1 MPLVK
6 KNLFKSADSASLGYS
21 TRSLII
27 IIAFAIILLGSIGTA
42 VFFYRQYQI
51 TQSEL
56 NRSTQSN
63 EQAVLIAEVGK
74 LIVLP
79 SGEQPSIA
87 TVSDINRLR
96 GQSFFVH
103 ARNGDKVLIYSKAQE
118 AILYDPVANKIVSV
132 GPISLTQITPT
143 PRISGSV
150 AAPVPVTVALYNGT
164 TTVGLTAT
172 VAQQLKTKLP
182 DVTVVSR
189 NNAQKD
195 TYVGTIVVD
204 TTGKDASQA
213 SQLAKILGG
222 KVGKLPTGEEKP
234 QNAELMVILG
244 K

>member
-1 MPLVK
+1 MK
-6 KNLFKSADSASLGYS
+6 
-21 TRSLII
+21 
-27 IIAFAIILLGSIGTA
+27 
-42 VFFYRQYQI
+42 
-51 TQSEL
+51 
-56 NRSTQSN
+56 
-63 EQAVLIAEVGK
+63 
-74 LIVLP
+74 
-79 SGEQPSIA
+79 
-87 TVSDINRLR
+87 
-96 GQSFFVH
+96 GQTFFVQ

-132 GPISLTQITPT
+132 GPISLTQTNPT
-143 PRISGSV
+143 PHISG
-150 AAPVPVTVALYNGT
+150 PVPTLVPVSVALYNGT

-204 TTGKDASQA
+204 ITGKDASQA

-234 QNAELMVILG
+234 QNAELVIILG